1 MLVNMSKAAEIHK
14 AQGAQVSINAHNI
27 GSTQLVDYVVR
38 WDNSKDYAKGK
49 DLQASSEA
57 WVQFWA
63 DANTNPSGELV
74 ASFAGNNLDQSK
86 KASDFN
92 GSYVYSVSVWEVET
106 GKDMQLI
113 QAFMESKSILED
125 TGARVEIYQGNWGAP
140 GQYHYVLLYDSWV
153 ALENSFAQLNAPG
166 SAWLKMQQR
175 RMSDAPSGKQIAFFT
190 GSTLN

>member
-1 MLVNMSKAAEIHK
+1 MLVNMSKAAEIHR
-14 AQGAQVSINAHNI
+14 AEGAQVSINAHNI

-175 RMSDAPSGKQIAFFT
+175 RMSDEPSGKQIAFFT